1 MSASYWQITDI
12 LEPAMKLSIRFR
24 ILDVARELFD
34 PVVIRLFWTNNKNVP
49 SQNIMKFIILR
60 YLCDRENVTVL

>member
-1 MSASYWQITDI
+1 
-12 LEPAMKLSIRFR
+12 MKLSIRFR